1 MGSSPFGEQHEWAM
15 RELCEMTTKN
25 GDRIGSRAIKSI
37 TPRGADKI
45 YDRLTL
51 GRRVQD
57 CQPRRRLCFSVAKLG
72 GSCIDL
78 SEEFNKDVPNPWP
91 GVPMKTRVKLTTP
104 RHPLVNRSIMI
115 SSRSQLL
122 GRAVAFG
129 RARYCEKPDRIIG
142 SRFVAAQARIKV
154 AERVHMFFRFT
165 PKTTSRNAVAM
176 FVWYDHLV
184 SAHKY

>member
-1 MGSSPFGEQHEWAM
+1 MIVSRSAEGSKIANRGEDCASLSQSLA
-15 RELCEMTTKN
+15 
-25 GDRIGSRAIKSI
+25 GRAS
-37 TPRGADKI
+37 T
-45 YDRLTL
+45 
-51 GRRVQD
+51 
-57 CQPRRRLCFSVAKLG
+57 
-72 GSCIDL
+72 L

-129 RARYCEKPDRIIG
+129 KARYCEKPVRIIG

-154 AERVHMFFRFT
+154 VERVHMFFRFT
-165 PKTTSRNAVAM
+165 PETTSRTQSPCSFGV
-176 FVWYDHLV
+176 
-184 SAHKY
+184 

>member
-15 RELCEMTTKN
+15 RELCEMTTKK

-37 TPRGADKI
+37 TPQGADKI

-57 CQPRRRLCFSVAKLG
+57 CQPRRGLCFSVAKLG
-72 GSCIDL
+72 GSCIDFIRGVQQGR
-78 SEEFNKDVPNPWP
+78 SESLARRPDENQGEADH
-91 GVPMKTRVKLTTP
+91 TP
-104 RHPLVNRSIMI
+104 APLVNRSIMI

-129 RARYCEKPDRIIG
+129 KARYCEKPVRIIG

-154 AERVHMFFRFT
+154 VERVHMFFRFT
-165 PKTTSRNAVAM
+165 PETTSRTQSPCSFGV
-176 FVWYDHLV
+176 
-184 SAHKY
+184 